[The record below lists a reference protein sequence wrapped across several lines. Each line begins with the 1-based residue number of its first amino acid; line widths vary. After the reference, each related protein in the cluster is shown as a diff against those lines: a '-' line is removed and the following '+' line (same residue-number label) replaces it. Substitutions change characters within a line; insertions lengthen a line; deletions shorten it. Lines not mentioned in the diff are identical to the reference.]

1 MEFFRKNRRIIVGI
15 LVITVAA
22 WMIGATILLP
32 LLAN

>member
-1 MEFFRKNRRIIVGI
+1 MEFFRRNRRIIVGI

-22 WMIGATILLP
+22 WMIGLTIVLP

>member
-1 MEFFRKNRRIIVGI
+1 MEFFRKNRRIIVLI

-32 LLAN
+32 LLAS